1 MADKELKF
9 LVVDDFSTMRRIV
22 RNLLKELGFNN
33 VEEAEDGVDALNKLQ
48 AGGYGFVISDWNMPN
63 MDGLELLKT
72 IRADGA
78 MSALPVLMVTAEAKK
93 ENIIAAAQAGAS
105 GYVVKPFTAA
115 TLEEKLNKKPSI
127 KPADEHSAGDI
138 IARIGSLTRMLRDS
152 LRELGLDQAIAEA
165 AEAIPDAR
173 DRLYYVVQMT
183 AQAAERALNSVEASQ
198 PHQDQ
203 MEKSAKALTQRWD
216 DWFADPIDLAD
227 ARELVTDTRQFLADV
242 PAHTSFTNAQL
253 LEIMMAQDFQDLT
266 GQVIKRMMDVIQEI
280 ERQLLMVLLENI
292 PEQESRPKRE
302 NQSLL
307 NGPQVDTSKAGVVD
321 SQDQVDDL
329 LDSLGF

>member
-1 MADKELKF
+1 
-9 LVVDDFSTMRRIV
+9 MRRIV

-33 VEEAEDGVDALNKLQ
+33 VEEAEDGLDALNKLQ

-93 ENIIAAAQAGAS
+93 REHHCCGAS
-105 GYVVKPFTAA
+105 GGQWLCGETILPPRRWRKNSTKSLRNWACEDA
-115 TLEEKLNKKPSI
+115 TMMQPSI

-307 NGPQVDTSKAGVVD
+307 NGPQVDTSKAGVVA

>member
-1 MADKELKF
+1 M
-9 LVVDDFSTMRRIV
+9 M
-22 RNLLKELGFNN
+22 
-33 VEEAEDGVDALNKLQ
+33 Q
-48 AGGYGFVISDWNMPN
+48 
-63 MDGLELLKT
+63 
-72 IRADGA
+72 
-78 MSALPVLMVTAEAKK
+78 
-93 ENIIAAAQAGAS
+93 
-105 GYVVKPFTAA
+105 
-115 TLEEKLNKKPSI
+115 PSI

-138 IARIGSLTRMLRDS
+138 IARIGSLTRMLSDS

-266 GQVIKRMMDVIQEI
+266 GQVITKFHPSVALKDLFCQALRQSHHTQIQFCKVFSRHYDCIRQYLQHLPCEEFVFYFVIH
-280 ERQLLMVLLENI
+280 RLC
-292 PEQESRPKRE
+292 
-302 NQSLL
+302 
-307 NGPQVDTSKAGVVD
+307 
-321 SQDQVDDL
+321 
-329 LDSLGF
+329 